1 MGEKLPYANNYQ
13 ELLVYKK
20 ALTLADD
27 IFETS
32 KDFPREEVYSLT
44 DQIRRSSRSVGAQ
57 IAEAWGKRFYIKH
70 FVSKLTD
77 AEAELNETQHWID
90 VAHRC
95 YYIPLSSRNSLL
107 RQCHAIRALLG
118 GMIKKA
124 ELFCKQT

>member
-1 MGEKLPYANNYQ
+1 MEEKLPYANNYQ

-27 IFETS
+27 IYETS
-32 KDFPREEVYSLT
+32 KVFPKEEVYSLT
-44 DQIRRSSRSVGAQ
+44 DQIRRSSRSIGAQ
-57 IAEAWGKRFYIKH
+57 IAEAWGKRLYIKH

-90 VAHRC
+90 IAYRC
-95 YYIPLSSRNSLL
+95 HYLPISSKNSLL
-107 RQCHAIRALLG
+107 QQCQAIRNLLG

-124 ELFCKQT
+124 ELFCKRK